1 MKLALVISTSD
12 AAFNALAFRGDL
24 LNGLVMAKEIGY
36 SAVEIAIRDPKNLD
50 VPQIERSLQQL
61 NMSVVA
67 VGTGQ
72 AFLVEKLNMV
82 DPDKTVRNLT
92 RERLKEHIDFAS
104 HFGAFVIIG
113 FIRGNRRDRDIK
125 TVRELFISEMQSLC
139 DYAKSRN
146 VKMVIEPLNRYETDF
161 INTLQEAYEI
171 VSEMRCDNVGILA
184 DTFHMNIEEANI
196 EKSLKNISSKLFHF
210 HVADSNRWAP
220 GTGHFDFQTTL
231 SVLKKMG
238 YKGYISVECMP
249 LPGGAK
255 QSAMIAYETI
265 AKILSKG

>member
-1 MKLALVISTSD
+1 
-12 AAFNALAFRGDL
+12 
-24 LNGLVMAKEIGY
+24 MAKEIGY
-36 SAVEIAIRDPKNLD
+36 SAVEIAIRDPKSLD
-50 VPQIERSLQQL
+50 IPQIERSLQQL
-61 NMSVVA
+61 NISVAA

-82 DPDKTVRNLT
+82 DPDKTIRNLT
-92 RERLKEHIDFAS
+92 QQRLKEHINFAS
-104 HFGAFVIIG
+104 HFEAFVIIG
-113 FIRGNRRDRDIK
+113 FIRGSRKGRDIR
-125 TVRELFISEMQSLC
+125 TVRDLFISEMQNLC

-146 VKMVIEPLNRYETDF
+146 VKIVIEPLNRYETDF

-220 GTGHFDFQTTL
+220 GTGHFNFQSTL
-231 SVLKKMG
+231 NVLKEIG
-238 YKGYISVECMP
+238 YTGYISVECMP
-249 LPGGAK
+249 LPGGPK
-255 QSAMIAYETI
+255 QSAIIAYETI
-265 AKILSKG
+265 TKILSKG

>member
-104 HFGAFVIIG
+104 HFGAFVIIVVH
-113 FIRGNRRDRDIK
+113 IRDAEL
-125 TVRELFISEMQSLC
+125 VRLREIPKCENGYRAFESL
-139 DYAKSRN
+139 
-146 VKMVIEPLNRYETDF
+146 
-161 INTLQEAYEI
+161 
-171 VSEMRCDNVGILA
+171 
-184 DTFHMNIEEANI
+184 
-196 EKSLKNISSKLFHF
+196 
-210 HVADSNRWAP
+210 
-220 GTGHFDFQTTL
+220 
-231 SVLKKMG
+231 
-238 YKGYISVECMP
+238 
-249 LPGGAK
+249 
-255 QSAMIAYETI
+255 
-265 AKILSKG
+265 